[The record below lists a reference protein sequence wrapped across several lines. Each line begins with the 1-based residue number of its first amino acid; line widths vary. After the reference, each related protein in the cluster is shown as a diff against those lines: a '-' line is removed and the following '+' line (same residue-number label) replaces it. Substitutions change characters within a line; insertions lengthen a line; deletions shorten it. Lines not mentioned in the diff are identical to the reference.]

1 MTPDGRMQDGISPTP
16 YLQTR
21 FNEGQARFS
30 PEPSP
35 RWVAYVSDESGRQEV
50 YIDAFPEP
58 RGKKR
63 ISTAG
68 GGSPSW
74 RADGKELFYHAGDGK
89 LMAVGLN
96 VGRDTIEPYAPREL
110 FQLQLR
116 SNAGPTYEPSGDGQ
130 RFLVLSSPETAAQ
143 SLSVIVNWPALLK
156 KAGAP

>member
-1 MTPDGRMQDGISPTP
+1 MQDGISPKP

-21 FNEGQARFS
+21 FYEGQARFS

-50 YIDAFPEP
+50 YIDSFPEP
-58 RGKKR
+58 RGKKP

-96 VGRDTIEPYAPREL
+96 LGKDTVEAYAPREL

-116 SNAGPTYEPSGDGQ
+116 SSAGPTYEPSADGQ
-130 RFLVLSSPETAAQ
+130 RFLILARPETAAQ
-143 SLSVIVNWPALLK
+143 SLNVIVNWPALLK
-156 KAGAP
+156 KAGAAS